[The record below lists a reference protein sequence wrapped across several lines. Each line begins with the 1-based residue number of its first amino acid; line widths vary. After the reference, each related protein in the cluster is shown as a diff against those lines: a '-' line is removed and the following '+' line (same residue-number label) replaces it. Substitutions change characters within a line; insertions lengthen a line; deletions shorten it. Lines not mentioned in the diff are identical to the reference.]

1 MTTGIAP
8 LKLFLALIAALAS
21 IAPVTAATFEGRAG
35 ISLDTWVTWPAESQW
50 GDEKVLFPFPEWR
63 KTVKASDLEKLEQT
77 GFDFVRITVDPAPFL
92 SEQSAALSD
101 QLTDEVVQS
110 VDLALGAGLS
120 AIVDMHAIPA
130 GDRSLGS
137 DQYLKDQATF
147 DAYLNLLRK
156 IGASIKDKDPKRVA
170 FELFNEP
177 TIDCDSEGT
186 NNWPPMMKQAFAAAR
201 ASATKLTLV
210 LSGACWGGAE
220 GLQKMNA
227 ADFPDDNIIWSFHS
241 YDPFILT
248 HQGATWT
255 GDFMPHVY
263 GLPYPLHEAPK
274 AELDKA
280 LDEIRA
286 RIKKDAPKTRRAGHL
301 AYLDEEIAKI
311 ATKDGLE
318 AEMDKAFKLAA
329 EWAKKNGVDPT
340 DITLGEFGMIRQ
352 EYGNPNQI
360 PAKARAAFYR
370 SQIDRAESYGF
381 RWSAWSYGGAFGL
394 VQGWNSEP
402 VEPAITL
409 K

>member
-1 MTTGIAP
+1 M
-8 LKLFLALIAALAS
+8 KRLALMALLAS
-21 IAPVTAATFEGRAG
+21 ALPVQAATFEGRRG

-50 GDEKVLFPFPEWR
+50 SGEKALFPFPEWR
-63 KTVKASDLEKLEQT
+63 KTVKAADLEKLKQS

-92 SEQSAALSD
+92 SGQSAALSD
-101 QLTDEVVQS
+101 RLIAEVSQS
-110 VDLALGAGLS
+110 VDLALAAGLG

-130 GDRSLGS
+130 GDRSVGTDL
-137 DQYLKDQATF
+137 YLKDAGMF
-147 DAYLNLLRK
+147 DAYLDLLRK
-156 IGASIKDKDPKRVA
+156 VGGSIKDKDPRRVA

-177 TIDCDSEGT
+177 TIDCDSDGT

-210 LSGACWGGAE
+210 LSGACWGGVE
-220 GLQKMNA
+220 GLEKMNA

-255 GDFMPHVY
+255 GDFMPYVY

-274 AELDKA
+274 AELDQA

-286 RIKKDAPKTRRAGHL
+286 RIKKDAPKARRAGHL
-301 AYLDEEIAKI
+301 AYLDEEIARI

-329 EWAKKNGVDPT
+329 EWAKKNSVDPS

-360 PAKARAAFYR
+360 PTETRAAFYKA
-370 SQIDRAESYGF
+370 QIGRAESYGF

-394 VQGWNSEP
+394 VQGWDSEP
-402 VEPAITL
+402 VGPVITL